1 MKAFFLFITFVVCAY
16 GQTGLGKSTL
26 TCLDKDGDSYGVGP
40 GCLGP
45 DADDNDSGVHS
56 AADAISKYGTLGAFL
71 SHMGYTPSH
80 IWYLAPQTSSPN
92 CVSSIGSCVG
102 NDSTG
107 KEDDINHPFANW
119 SAIASS
125 VKPNHMVMMR
135 DNWNGRIAAVSGTSG
150 NPVIYLSF
158 PGEAAYLN
166 PATYSGATILILDVS
181 WIVID
186 GVKATQAACL
196 SGGSTASYPAATT
209 FHDDVFQNL
218 ECTSGGGSQGLAGFS
233 AFNGLVNI
241 TLQDNVFHDNSGPS
255 QQHEIYIGSRTIP
268 SSNVYVRR
276 NIAYNSNS
284 YPGIQFNGR
293 VTNLVME
300 DNLVY
305 NIPASGY
312 SWMEGV
318 SNSYFRN
325 NISLQSCR

>member
-1 MKAFFLFITFVVCAY
+1 MKAFFLFITFVICAY

-150 NPVIYLSF
+150 SPVIYLSF
-158 PGEAAYLN
+158 PKKQHISTR
-166 PATYSGATILILDVS
+166 PP
-181 WIVID
+181 IVE
-186 GVKATQAACL
+186 Q
-196 SGGSTASYPAATT
+196 P
-209 FHDDVFQNL
+209 F
-218 ECTSGGGSQGLAGFS
+218 
-233 AFNGLVNI
+233 
-241 TLQDNVFHDNSGPS
+241 
-255 QQHEIYIGSRTIP
+255 
-268 SSNVYVRR
+268 
-276 NIAYNSNS
+276 
-284 YPGIQFNGR
+284 
-293 VTNLVME
+293 
-300 DNLVY
+300 
-305 NIPASGY
+305 
-312 SWMEGV
+312 
-318 SNSYFRN
+318 
-325 NISLQSCR
+325 